1 MLNRVIKEALKEDFA
16 KIDITTDLLIPEAKT
31 VQALIIAKEKAVVCG
46 IRLVRDVFK
55 EIDKNIRFTSYVKDG
70 DLVFNNTKI
79 IFLKGRA
86 KSILKAERTA
96 LNFLSHL
103 SGVAT
108 QTRKFV
114 DLVKPYKAKI
124 YDTRKTIPGLRL
136 LEKYAVRCGKGNN
149 HRKGLQ
155 DMVLVKDNHISA
167 LKSLNLRD
175 IVKLAQ
181 RKRPPKARIEI
192 EVKNLQEYRDA
203 ALASPDIILLDN
215 MTASDVKKIVKIR
228 KKFNLHHQLE
238 VSGNIDLKNV
248 RSYAACGVERISIGA
263 LTHSAGSVDFSLK
276 IIYSPSPY

>member
-1 MLNRVIKEALKEDFA
+1 MFSRIVKEALKEDFA
-16 KIDITTDLLIPEAKT
+16 RIDITTDILIPEGK
-31 VQALIIAKEKAVVCG
+31 VGQASIIAKQKAVVCG
-46 IRLVRDVFK
+46 ILLARDVFRQ
-55 EIDKNIRFTSYVKDG
+55 IDKNIRFKSYVKDG
-70 DLVFNNTKI
+70 DLVSKNTKI
-79 IFLKGRA
+79 ISLKGRA

-96 LNFLSHL
+96 LNFLGHL

-108 QTRKFV
+108 QTREYV
-114 DLVKPYKAKI
+114 DSVKPYKAKI

-167 LKSLNLRD
+167 LKGSNLRD

-192 EVKNLQEYRDA
+192 EVKNLREYRDA
-203 ALASPDIILLDN
+203 ALANPDIILLDN
-215 MTASDVKKIVKIR
+215 MMASDVKKIVKIR

-248 RSYAACGVERISIGA
+248 RSFATTGVERISIGA
-263 LTHSAGSVDFSLK
+263 LTHSASSVDYSLK
-276 IIYSPSPY
+276 IT